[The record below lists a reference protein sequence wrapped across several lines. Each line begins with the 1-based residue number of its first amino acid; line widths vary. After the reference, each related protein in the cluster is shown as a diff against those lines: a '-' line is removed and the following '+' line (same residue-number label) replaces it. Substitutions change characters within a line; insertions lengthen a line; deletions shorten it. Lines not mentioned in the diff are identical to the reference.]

1 MIPFHPLTLADR
13 DLVQQRVLHS
23 DYRYCDYNFLNL
35 IGWRFMYDTEVAD
48 YKGWLL
54 FRFKA
59 DGHLAYQ
66 IPVGNGDRRDII
78 KDMLDDAQQQGHPF
92 LMLGVFEHAL
102 AQLEMAMPG
111 YFFAKADRNYSEYIY
126 SRDKLSTLSGK
137 KLQPKRNFINRFVA
151 QHPDYQFV
159 PLTPDL
165 FDRCLELDHKWAAEK
180 VEEETHDKF
189 TYEAERQALVTMFD
203 NWEAT
208 GARGGALIVDNEI
221 IAFTLGAG
229 INYDTFDVCIEKADT
244 QYEGA
249 FTIINRDFVRSLPE
263 QYVYINREEDL
274 GLPGLRRSKLSYHP
288 EQLLHKYTVMTKH
301 PLGE

>member
-1 MIPFHPLTLADR
+1 
-13 DLVQQRVLHS
+13 
-23 DYRYCDYNFLNL
+23 
-35 IGWRFMYDTEVAD
+35 
-48 YKGWLL
+48 
-54 FRFKA
+54 
-59 DGHLAYQ
+59 
-66 IPVGNGDRRDII
+66 
-78 KDMLDDAQQQGHPF
+78 MLDDAQQQGHPF

-180 VEEETHDKF
+180 AEEETHDKF

-229 INYDTFDVCIEKADT
+229 INYDTFDV
-244 QYEGA
+244 
-249 FTIINRDFVRSLPE
+249 
-263 QYVYINREEDL
+263 
-274 GLPGLRRSKLSYHP
+274 
-288 EQLLHKYTVMTKH
+288 LHRKGRHAIRGRIHHYQPRLCAQSARAVCVHQPRGRPRTARLEALKTVVSPRTAA
-301 PLGE
+301 P

>member
-13 DLVQQRVLHS
+13 ELVQQRVLHS

-66 IPVGNGDRRDII
+66 IPVGNGDRKDII

-111 YFFAKADRNYSEYIY
+111 YFFAKADRNYYEYIY
-126 SRDKLSTLSGK
+126 SRARSCNPSAILLTALWRSTPTISLCRSRPTCLTVVWNLTINGPQKRPKKRRTTNLPTKPSDK
-137 KLQPKRNFINRFVA
+137 R
-151 QHPDYQFV
+151 
-159 PLTPDL
+159 
-165 FDRCLELDHKWAAEK
+165 W
-180 VEEETHDKF
+180 
-189 TYEAERQALVTMFD
+189 
-203 NWEAT
+203 
-208 GARGGALIVDNEI
+208 
-221 IAFTLGAG
+221 
-229 INYDTFDVCIEKADT
+229 
-244 QYEGA
+244 
-249 FTIINRDFVRSLPE
+249 
-263 QYVYINREEDL
+263 
-274 GLPGLRRSKLSYHP
+274 
-288 EQLLHKYTVMTKH
+288 
-301 PLGE
+301 

>member
-1 MIPFHPLTLADR
+1 M
-13 DLVQQRVLHS
+13 
-23 DYRYCDYNFLNL
+23 
-35 IGWRFMYDTEVAD
+35 
-48 YKGWLL
+48 
-54 FRFKA
+54 
-59 DGHLAYQ
+59 
-66 IPVGNGDRRDII
+66 
-78 KDMLDDAQQQGHPF
+78 
-92 LMLGVFEHAL
+92 
-102 AQLEMAMPG
+102 
-111 YFFAKADRNYSEYIY
+111 
-126 SRDKLSTLSGK
+126 
-137 KLQPKRNFINRFVA
+137 A

-180 VEEETHDKF
+180 AEEETHDKF

-203 NWEAT
+203 NWEPT

-229 INYDTFDVCIEKADT
+229 INCDTFDVCIEKADT

-274 GLPGLRRSKLSYHP
+274 GLPG
-288 EQLLHKYTVMTKH
+288 
-301 PLGE
+301 

>member
-66 IPVGNGDRRDII
+66 IPVGNGDRKDII

-126 SRDKLSTLSGK
+126 SRDKLSRSCNPSAILLTALWRSTPTISLCRSRPTCLTVVWNLTINGPQKRPK
-137 KLQPKRNFINRFVA
+137 KRRTTNLPTKPSDKR
-151 QHPDYQFV
+151 
-159 PLTPDL
+159 
-165 FDRCLELDHKWAAEK
+165 W
-180 VEEETHDKF
+180 
-189 TYEAERQALVTMFD
+189 
-203 NWEAT
+203 
-208 GARGGALIVDNEI
+208 
-221 IAFTLGAG
+221 
-229 INYDTFDVCIEKADT
+229 
-244 QYEGA
+244 
-249 FTIINRDFVRSLPE
+249 
-263 QYVYINREEDL
+263 
-274 GLPGLRRSKLSYHP
+274 
-288 EQLLHKYTVMTKH
+288 
-301 PLGE
+301 

>member
-137 KLQPKRNFINRFVA
+137 KLQPKRNCAATTWCRYTTISLCRSRPTCLTVVWNLTINGPQKR
-151 QHPDYQFV
+151 PKKRRTTNL
-159 PLTPDL
+159 PTKPS
-165 FDRCLELDHKWAAEK
+165 
-180 VEEETHDKF
+180 DK
-189 TYEAERQALVTMFD
+189 R
-203 NWEAT
+203 W
-208 GARGGALIVDNEI
+208 
-221 IAFTLGAG
+221 
-229 INYDTFDVCIEKADT
+229 
-244 QYEGA
+244 
-249 FTIINRDFVRSLPE
+249 
-263 QYVYINREEDL
+263 
-274 GLPGLRRSKLSYHP
+274 
-288 EQLLHKYTVMTKH
+288 
-301 PLGE
+301 